1 MEALRGEFDAAWAQ
15 FQTLDGLRVVP
26 DTLEAEWTR
35 GRDTYLAFLVPI
47 EDPAVAEH
55 LRKLVRAVEDIP
67 GVEPYPEDYWHIT
80 IKGLGFENAN
90 RGRRD
95 NVSTSAVRSVAE
107 AARHVFA
114 RQPPFEARIGLA
126 AAFPE
131 VVFAEVW
138 DALPVRD
145 LNGRVLEAIPSLVRY
160 PFDGPH
166 FLPHISI
173 ARFTSKDGISQL
185 KETVGR
191 LREESPGP
199 SFSVNEV
206 RLVRAHLSERTPILE
221 TMETYRLRQSA
232 L

>member
-15 FQTLDGLRVVP
+15 FQTLDSLRLVP

-47 EDPAVAEH
+47 DDPAVAEH

-145 LNGRVLEAIPSLVRY
+145 LNGRLLEAKPSLVRY
-160 PFDGPH
+160 QFDGPH
-166 FLPHISI
+166 FLPHISV
-173 ARFTSKDGISQL
+173 ARFTSNDGLPQL
-185 KETVGR
+185 KEAVSR
-191 LREESPGP
+191 SREEGAGP
-199 SFSVNEV
+199 PLSVGEIQ
-206 RLVRAHLSERTPILE
+206 LIRAHLSERAPILE
-221 TMETYRLRQSA
+221 TIEIYRLK
-232 L
+232 

>member
-15 FQTLDGLRVVP
+15 FQTLDSLRLVP

-145 LNGRVLEAIPSLVRY
+145 LNGRLLEAKPSLVRY
-160 PFDGPH
+160 QFDGPH
-166 FLPHISI
+166 FLPHISV
-173 ARFTSKDGISQL
+173 ARFTSNDGLPQL
-185 KETVGR
+185 KEAVSR
-191 LREESPGP
+191 SREEGAGRPL
-199 SFSVNEV
+199 SVGEIQ
-206 RLVRAHLSERTPILE
+206 LIRAHLSGRAPILE
-221 TMETYRLRQSA
+221 TIEIYRLK
-232 L
+232 

>member
-15 FQTLDGLRVVP
+15 FQTLDSLRLVP

-145 LNGRVLEAIPSLVRY
+145 LNGRLLEAIPSLVRY
-160 PFDGPH
+160 QFDGPH
-166 FLPHISI
+166 FLPHISV
-173 ARFTSKDGISQL
+173 ARFTSNDGLPQL
-185 KETVGR
+185 KEAVSR
-191 LREESPGP
+191 SREEGAGP
-199 SFSVNEV
+199 PLSVGEIQ
-206 RLVRAHLSERTPILE
+206 LIRAHLSERAPILE
-221 TMETYRLRQSA
+221 TIEIYRLK
-232 L
+232 

>member
-15 FQTLDGLRVVP
+15 FQTLDSLRLVP

-80 IKGLGFENAN
+80 IKGLGFENAH

-95 NVSTSAVRSVAE
+95 NVSTFAVRAVAE

-145 LNGRVLEAIPSLVRY
+145 LNGRLLEAIPSLVRY
-160 PFDGPH
+160 QFDGPH
-166 FLPHISI
+166 FLPHISV
-173 ARFTSKDGISQL
+173 ARFTSNDGLPQL
-185 KETVGR
+185 KEAVSR
-191 LREESPGP
+191 SREEGAGP
-199 SFSVNEV
+199 PLSVGEIQ
-206 RLVRAHLSERTPILE
+206 LIRAHLSERAPILE
-221 TMETYRLRQSA
+221 TIEIYRLK
-232 L
+232 

>member
-15 FQTLDGLRVVP
+15 FQTLDSLRLVP

-145 LNGRVLEAIPSLVRY
+145 LNGRLLEAKPSLVRY
-160 PFDGPH
+160 QFDGPH
-166 FLPHISI
+166 FLPHISV
-173 ARFTSKDGISQL
+173 ARFTSNDGLPQL
-185 KETVGR
+185 KEAVSR
-191 LREESPGP
+191 SREEGAGP
-199 SFSVNEV
+199 PLSVGEIQ
-206 RLVRAHLSERTPILE
+206 LIRAHLSERAPILE
-221 TMETYRLRQSA
+221 TIEIYRLK
-232 L
+232 

>member
-1 MEALRGEFDAAWAQ
+1 MEALRGEFEAAWAQ
-15 FQTLDGLRVVP
+15 FQTLDSLRLVP

-145 LNGRVLEAIPSLVRY
+145 LNGRLLEAKPSLVRY
-160 PFDGPH
+160 QFDGPH
-166 FLPHISI
+166 FLPHISV
-173 ARFTSKDGISQL
+173 ARFTSNDGLPQL
-185 KETVGR
+185 KEAVSR
-191 LREESPGP
+191 SREEGAGP
-199 SFSVNEV
+199 PLSVGEIQ
-206 RLVRAHLSERTPILE
+206 LIRAHLSERAPILE
-221 TMETYRLRQSA
+221 TIEIYRLK
-232 L
+232 